1 MEAYLF
7 FAGEI
12 ENYKS
17 IKKIIKDEKNI
28 FCADGGANHLLK
40 IDLYPK
46 LLLGDFDSI
55 SKEAMKKFSHC
66 KKLTFSKDKD
76 FSDGELL
83 IKEIYEKYEKIYIFG
98 AFGGR
103 VDHSY
108 FNLHFLEVYPKCILI
123 NSNEE
128 IYLLKKYNKIINK
141 KGKKISFLPLDKE
154 NIIDLKGFEYNL
166 NMKNIKRGESLTLS
180 NTLKEDK
187 VLIKVSKGS
196 FLCSLEI

>member
-28 FCADGGANHLLK
+28 FCADDGANHLLK

-76 FSDGELL
+76 LVMVNCL
-83 IKEIYEKYEKIYIFG
+83 
-98 AFGGR
+98 
-103 VDHSY
+103 
-108 FNLHFLEVYPKCILI
+108 
-123 NSNEE
+123 
-128 IYLLKKYNKIINK
+128 
-141 KGKKISFLPLDKE
+141 
-154 NIIDLKGFEYNL
+154 
-166 NMKNIKRGESLTLS
+166 
-180 NTLKEDK
+180 
-187 VLIKVSKGS
+187 
-196 FLCSLEI
+196 